1 MKKWNRAFALLLA
14 AGSLFLSACHQHTWI
29 EADCVSPKTCESCG
43 ETEGEPLG
51 HSWQEASCT
60 EPRTCT
66 RCGQTEG
73 EPLGHNWQEA
83 SCTESKACTRCGERE
98 GVPLGHSFSWNTVE
112 QASCSKAGVQEGVCS
127 VCGETERKEL
137 EKLPHTPDGDWVVTK
152 EAVGS
157 ASGTRVRYCAV
168 CGEIV
173 EEETYELSPEEQ
185 EAYFKQ
191 QCKTYTYDQIARNPD
206 DYKFQNAKFQGKVIQ
221 VIESGNNITMRLN
234 VTRGRYSWS
243 DTIYVQYSRKD
254 SSESRILEDDIITVY
269 GILTGTV
276 TYQSVFGAPI
286 TIPAMRCSYID
297 RS

>member
-98 GVPLGHSFSWNTVE
+98 GEPLGHSFSWNTVE

-127 VCGETERKEL
+127 
-137 EKLPHTPDGDWVVTK
+137 
-152 EAVGS
+152 
-157 ASGTRVRYCAV
+157 V

>member
-43 ETEGEPLG
+43 ETEGKPLG

-73 EPLGHNWQEA
+73 EPLGH
-83 SCTESKACTRCGERE
+83 
-98 GVPLGHSFSWNTVE
+98 SFSWNTVE
-112 QASCSKAGVQEGVCS
+112 QASCSKAGREEGVCS
-127 VCGETERKEL
+127 ACGETEYREI
-137 EKLPHTPDGDWVVTK
+137 EKLPHTPGGDWVVTK

-254 SSESRILEDDIITVY
+254 SSESRILEDDIITAY
-269 GILTGTV
+269 GMMMGTY
-276 TYQSVFGAPI
+276 TYTSTMGASI
-286 TIPAMRCSYID
+286 TIPYMMCVFVD
-297 RS
+297 P